1 MKPLLTAELAR
12 SPLTSPWSRALKSP
26 EPVQTWGVLTQ
37 ALVVQFLSSRL
48 GQRYL
53 KPDAWWWWW
62 GGGTSQT
69 CSDDMSEFV
78 FSCPPGFPFRSLSPF
93 AIPFLLSVVVMH
105 KKTGPKSHSV
115 SPQWLLLQ
123 RAITLPWQYQR
134 EQWSQ
139 RASSPSPCTTC
150 RKLPHTS
157 AGRRWSGSDT
167 HACVTFLGGS
177 GLWCHAETL
186 PGER

>member
-1 MKPLLTAELAR
+1 MKPVITAELAR
-12 SPLTSPWSRALKSP
+12 LPLTSPWSRALNSP
-26 EPVQTWGVLTQ
+26 EPVETWGVLTQ
-37 ALVVQFLSSRL
+37 ALVVKFLSSRL
-48 GQRYL
+48 EQCYRCL
-53 KPDAWWWWW
+53 MLV
-62 GGGTSQT
+62 GGTSQT

-78 FSCPPGFPFRSLSPF
+78 FSCPLGFPFRSLSPF
-93 AIPFLLSVVVMH
+93 ATPFLLTVVVMH

-134 EQWSQ
+134 ERWSR

-177 GLWCHAETL
+177 GLWCHTEML
-186 PGER
+186 PGEQ